1 MIINISDTQKLKR
14 VVIEFD
20 DNEVETIETSPK
32 MSSKKTV
39 KPERIE
45 SVQEDTI
52 DFSSYET
59 TTNISREVVEQPKIT
74 ERSTSD
80 TSVADTMQNLEI

>member
-32 MSSKKTV
+32 KSSKKTV

>member
-32 MSSKKTV
+32 KSSKKTV

-45 SVQEDTI
+45 SVREDTI

>member
-32 MSSKKTV
+32 KSSKKTV

-52 DFSSYET
+52 DFSSFET

>member
-32 MSSKKTV
+32 KSCKKTV

-45 SVQEDTI
+45 SIQEDTI
-52 DFSSYET
+52 DFTSYDT
-59 TTNISREVVEQPKIT
+59 NTNISREVVEQPNII

>member
-32 MSSKKTV
+32 NLSKKTV

>member
-32 MSSKKTV
+32 NSSKKTV

-45 SVQEDTI
+45 SIQEDTI
-52 DFSSYET
+52 DFASYET

>member
-20 DNEVETIETSPK
+20 DNEVET
-32 MSSKKTV
+32 TV

>member
-32 MSSKKTV
+32 KSSKKTV
-39 KPERIE
+39 KPERVE

-52 DFSSYET
+52 DFSSHET
-59 TTNISREVVEQPKIT
+59 TTNISREVIEQPKIP
-74 ERSTSD
+74 ERTTSD

>member
-32 MSSKKTV
+32 KLSKKTV

-59 TTNISREVVEQPKIT
+59 TTNISREVVEQPKIP
-74 ERSTSD
+74 ERTTSD